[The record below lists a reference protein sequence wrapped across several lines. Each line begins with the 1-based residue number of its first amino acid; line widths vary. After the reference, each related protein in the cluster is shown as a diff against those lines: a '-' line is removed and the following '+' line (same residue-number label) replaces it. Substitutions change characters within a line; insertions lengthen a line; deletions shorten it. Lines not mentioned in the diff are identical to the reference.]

1 MFKNQIPNHNLKN
14 YYEWIIDKSMVEVIK
29 GVKEIQEKYK
39 IIGRTEELTKIIL
52 AHSIGKNIL
61 IEGEVGVGKT
71 TLANAVSSYFDAK
84 FYRIDCSE
92 ETLTHNLI
100 GYFDPPLV
108 IAKGY
113 IEESYVY
120 GPLASAMK
128 NGGCLFINEIN
139 RMPESTQNVLLTAL
153 DEKILEI
160 PKLKTIRANRDFF
173 VIATLNPSAH
183 VGVTVLGE
191 ALKDRFIWIKLDY
204 QTPEEEIEIIKQE
217 VDFNSEKENQIPV
230 LAQEIIQT
238 TRNITSIRRGSSIRG
253 AIDLSGLM
261 TQYEQKNS
269 TKNWIDAAIMAL
281 YNKIELEDGI
291 SKTKIEIITDVVL
304 AVLNKSDFQ

>member
-1 MFKNQIPNHNLKN
+1 
-14 YYEWIIDKSMVEVIK
+14 MVDTTEK
-29 GVKEIQEKYK
+29 VKDIQTKFN
-39 IIGRTEELTKIIL
+39 IIGRTDELKKIIL
-52 AHSIGKNIL
+52 AHSVDKNIL

-71 TLANAVSSYFDAK
+71 TLANAVSSYFDSK
-84 FYRIDCSE
+84 FYRIDCAE

-113 IEESYVY
+113 TEDSYVY
-120 GPLASAMK
+120 GPLASAMM

-153 DEKILEI
+153 DEKLLEI
-160 PKLKTIRANRDFF
+160 PKLKMIQADENFF

-204 QTPEEEIEIIKQE
+204 QTPDEEIKIIKQE
-217 VDFNSEKENQIPV
+217 VDFDSQDERIPI
-230 LAQEIIQT
+230 LAQEIIQI
-238 TRNITSIRRGSSIRG
+238 TRNNTSIRRGSSIRG
-253 AIDLSGLM
+253 AIDLAALM
-261 TQYEQKNS
+261 TQYETVNS
-269 TKNWIDAAIMAL
+269 TKNWVDAAIMAL

-291 SKTKIEIITDVVL
+291 NKSKVELITTIVL

>member
-1 MFKNQIPNHNLKN
+1 MAEMDSRI
-14 YYEWIIDKSMVEVIK
+14 
-29 GVKEIQEKYK
+29 KEIQSKYK
-39 IIGRTEELTKIIL
+39 IIGRTEELKKIIL
-52 AHSIGKNIL
+52 AHLVGKNIL

-71 TLANAVSSYFDAK
+71 TLANAVSSYFDSK

-113 IEESYVY
+113 VEESYIY
-120 GPLASAMK
+120 GPLASAMM

-139 RMPESTQNVLLTAL
+139 RMPESTQNILLTAL

-160 PKLKTIRANRDFF
+160 PKLKTIRARDDFF

-183 VGVTVLGE
+183 IGVTILGE
-191 ALKDRFIWIKLDY
+191 AIKDRFVWVHLDY
-204 QTPEEEIEIIKQE
+204 QPPEEEIEIIKKE
-217 VDFNSEKENQIPV
+217 VELNSGKDEILAKI
-230 LAQEIIQT
+230 AQEIIQI
-238 TRNITSIRRGSSIRG
+238 TRNNTSILRGSSIRG
-253 AIDLSGLM
+253 AIYLAALM
-261 TQYEQKNS
+261 TQYDSTNS

-291 SKTKIEIITDVVL
+291 SKSKKEIIANIVL
-304 AVLNKSDFQ
+304 AVLNKTDFQ

>member
-1 MFKNQIPNHNLKN
+1 MVD
-14 YYEWIIDKSMVEVIK
+14 IIRSIQ
-29 GVKEIQEKYK
+29 EIQGNYK
-39 IIGRTEELTKIIL
+39 IIGRTEELKKIIL
-52 AHSIGKNIL
+52 AHSVGKNIL

-71 TLANAVSSYFDAK
+71 TLANAVSSYFDSK
-84 FYRIDCSE
+84 FYRIDCGE

-120 GPLASAMK
+120 GPLASAMM

-160 PKLKTIRANRDFF
+160 PKLKTINANDKFF

-204 QTPEEEIEIIKQE
+204 QTPEEEIDIIKQE
-217 VDFNSEKENQIPV
+217 VNFDSQDEKIPKI
-230 LAQEIIQT
+230 AQEIIQI
-238 TRNITSIRRGSSIRG
+238 TRNNTSIRRGSSIRG
-253 AIDLSGLM
+253 AIDLSALM
-261 TQYEQKNS
+261 TRYENTNS
-269 TKNWIDAAIMAL
+269 TKNWVEAAIMAL
-281 YNKIELEDGI
+281 YNKIELEDGVNK
-291 SKTKIEIITDVVL
+291 SKKELIADMVL
-304 AVLNKSDFQ
+304 AVLSKSDFQ

>member
-1 MFKNQIPNHNLKN
+1 
-14 YYEWIIDKSMVEVIK
+14 MVNRSGKI
-29 GVKEIQEKYK
+29 KEIQSQYK
-39 IIGRTEELTKIIL
+39 IIGRTEELKKIIL
-52 AHSIGKNIL
+52 ALSVGKNIL

-71 TLANAVSSYFDAK
+71 TVAHAVSSYYDSH

-92 ETLTHNLI
+92 ESLTHNLI

-113 IEESYVY
+113 VEDSYMY
-120 GPLASAMK
+120 GPLASAMI

-153 DEKILEI
+153 DEKILDI
-160 PKLKTIRANRDFF
+160 PKLKTIHAKENFF

-191 ALKDRFIWIKLDY
+191 AIKDRFVWIRLDY
-204 QTPEEEIEIIKQE
+204 QKPGEEIEIIKQE
-217 VDFNSEKENQIPV
+217 VNADGEINR
-230 LAQEIIQT
+230 LATVSQEIIEI
-238 TRNITSIRRGSSIRG
+238 TRNSTSIRRGSSIRG
-253 AIDLSGLM
+253 AIDLAALM
-261 TQYEQKNS
+261 TQYEITNS
-269 TKNWIDAAIMAL
+269 SKNWVEAAIMAL
-281 YNKIELEDGI
+281 YNKIELDDGVNK
-291 SKTKIEIITDVVL
+291 SKMEIIAEIVL